1 MKDLFMFNDKL
12 GRRKLLKATGA
23 LAVSWHL
30 LAAEDANLPK
40 KRVITKGPG
49 YHWFGY
55 YDKLEFDPSNRF
67 VLGMKVDFEH
77 RSPKPDDSIQIGMVD
92 LKNNDQWISLG
103 ASKAWCWQQGCMLQ
117 WLPGSKSEI
126 IWNDRED
133 NPTPHYVARIMDV
146 NTKKIR
152 TIPAPI
158 YAVSPDGKS
167 GIAADFRRLHDT
179 RQGYGYSG
187 VPDPSIELAPKDS
200 GLFRIDLQTGKQKLL
215 FSMAQIAAF
224 GSQTDDMI
232 GAKHWFNHL
241 LFNTDGTRFV
251 FLHRWK
257 PQSGKVSF
265 KTRMITASIDG
276 SDLYILDPS
285 GATSHFIW
293 RDPQHILAWTQPKDK
308 RPGFYLFKDKTS
320 EIEQIGAGV
329 MTENGHCTYLPG
341 NEWILN
347 DTYPD
352 KQRIQHPYLFHV
364 KSGKKVPLGDFLS
377 PAQYAGEWRCDTH
390 PRFSNDG
397 SMVVVDSP
405 FEDKGRQLQLIDI
418 SNCKKI

>member
-1 MKDLFMFNDKL
+1 
-12 GRRKLLKATGA
+12 
-23 LAVSWHL
+23 
-30 LAAEDANLPK
+30 
-40 KRVITKGPG
+40 
-49 YHWFGY
+49 
-55 YDKLEFDPSNRF
+55 
-67 VLGMKVDFEH
+67 
-77 RSPKPDDSIQIGMVD
+77 
-92 LKNNDQWISLG
+92 
-103 ASKAWCWQQGCMLQ
+103 
-117 WLPGSKSEI
+117 
-126 IWNDRED
+126 
-133 NPTPHYVARIMDV
+133 
-146 NTKKIR
+146 
-152 TIPAPI
+152 
-158 YAVSPDGKS
+158 
-167 GIAADFRRLHDT
+167 
-179 RQGYGYSG
+179 
-187 VPDPSIELAPKDS
+187 
-200 GLFRIDLQTGKQKLL
+200 
-215 FSMAQIAAF
+215 
-224 GSQTDDMI
+224 
-232 GAKHWFNHL
+232 
-241 LFNTDGTRFV
+241 
-251 FLHRWK
+251 
-257 PQSGKVSF
+257 
-265 KTRMITASIDG
+265 MITASIDG

-364 KSGKKVPLGDFLS
+364 KSSKKVPLGDFLS

-405 FEDKGRQLQLIDI
+405 FENKGRQLHLIDI

>member
-1 MKDLFMFNDKL
+1 MSHFQIN
-12 GRRKLLKATGA
+12 RRDFFVTAGA
-23 LAVSWHL
+23 LSVGGVLNADEIS
-30 LAAEDANLPK
+30 ALPK
-40 KRVITKGPG
+40 NRVITKGPG

-55 YDKLEFDPSNRF
+55 YDKLEFDPENRF

-92 LKNNDQWISLG
+92 LQNRDKWISLG
-103 ASKAWCWQQGCMLQ
+103 TSKAWCWQQGCMLQ
-117 WLPGSKSEI
+117 WIPGSKSEI

-133 NPTPHYVARIMDV
+133 IPTPHYVARIMDV
-146 NTKKIR
+146 NTRKVR
-152 TIPAPI
+152 TISSPI

-167 GIAADFRRLHDT
+167 AIAADFRRLHDT
-179 RQGYGYSG
+179 RPGYGYSG

-200 GLFRIDLQTGKQKLL
+200 GLFHIDLQSGKQKLL
-215 FSMAQIAAF
+215 FSMAQIASF
-224 GSQTDDMI
+224 GPQNEDMV

-241 LFNTDGTRFV
+241 LFNSDGTRFV

-257 PQSGKVSF
+257 PQSGKVNF
-265 KTRMITASIDG
+265 KTRMITAASNG
-276 SDLYILDPS
+276 TDLFLLDPS

-293 RDPQHILAWTQPKDK
+293 RDSLHILAWTQPQGQ
-308 RPGFYLFKDKTS
+308 RSGFYLFKDKSS
-320 EIEQIGAGV
+320 EIEQIGAGI
-329 MTENGHCTYLPG
+329 MTENGHCSYLPG

-364 KSGKKVPLGDFLS
+364 KTGKKVPLGNFIS
-377 PAQYAGEWRCDTH
+377 PSKYTGEWRCDTH

-397 SMVVVDSP
+397 SMVVLDSP
-405 FEDKGRQLQLIDI
+405 VEGGGRQLHLIDI
-418 SNCKKI
+418 SNCKKK

>member
-1 MKDLFMFNDKL
+1 MNDFMFNDKL
-12 GRRKLLKATGA
+12 GRRKLLKVTGA
-23 LAVSWHL
+23 LAVSWDIF
-30 LAAEDANLPK
+30 ASEDANHPK
-40 KRVITKGPG
+40 NRVITKGPG

-117 WLPGSKSEI
+117 WLPGSKYEI
-126 IWNDRED
+126 IWTDRQD
-133 NPTPHYVARIMDV
+133 SPAPHYVARIMDV

-167 GIAADFRRLHDT
+167 AIAADFRRLYDT
-179 RQGYGYSG
+179 RPGYGYSG

-200 GLFRIDLQTGKQKLL
+200 GLFHIDLQTGKQKLL
-215 FSMAQIAAF
+215 FSMAQIASF
-224 GSQTDDMI
+224 GPQTDDMI

-285 GATSHFIW
+285 GASSHFIW

-405 FEDKGRQLQLIDI
+405 YEDKGRQLQLIDI